1 MKTTLLFLQ
10 IFLSGIAFSQAY
22 NIQWQKCLGGTGSE
36 TARNVIQTSDG
47 GYISV
52 GYTQSTDGDITL
64 NHGSTDVWVQKVNS
78 IGTLQWQKCYG
89 GSLNENGFC
98 IISTTDGGYMISGL
112 TYSNDGEV
120 SGNHTNSSVYHDA
133 WLIKIDNIGN
143 IQWQKCYGS
152 SGIDY
157 AKSVIQTSDGG
168 YIFTGCCAENN
179 GDVTGNHGNLDVWC
193 VKVNSNGVL
202 QWQKSYG
209 GTGQD
214 ESLNIE
220 ATSDGGYVICGF
232 TSSID
237 GDVTGNHGG
246 LNDAWLIKISST
258 GSIQWQKCYGGL
270 NSEIAQGISLTF
282 DGGFVFVGYSNST
295 NGDLTL
301 NYGSNDVWVVKV
313 NNTGVIQ
320 WQKTFGGSSSD
331 KANEIIQT
339 NDGNYLLTAITN
351 SNDFNISDNHGTN
364 DDIWVIK
371 IDDFG
376 NIIWQKCYGSFG
388 NDYNYCSI
396 QKTTDGGV
404 ILAGGAAN
412 NTGDVSGFQGGMFD
426 LWLVKLSENNS
437 TNSVVENN
445 KDKFYISPNP
455 VNNTFI
461 LNGIES
467 IYYLTSI
474 NLKDINGKVVKN
486 LDTQN
491 LNHDIQNLSPGV
503 YFVEVKSSDFI
514 ETIRIVKE

>member
-1 MKTTLLFLQ
+1 MKKIILFIYIL
-10 IFLSGIAFSQAY
+10 LSGIAFSQTY

-52 GYTQSTDGDITL
+52 GYTQSVDGDVTL

-112 TYSNDGEV
+112 TFSNDGEV
-120 SGNHTNSSVYHDA
+120 SGNHTNSSAYHDA

-152 SGIDY
+152 SGLDY

-193 VKVNSNGVL
+193 VKVNSIGVI

-214 ESLNIE
+214 ESLNIK

-232 TSSID
+232 TSSND

-246 LNDAWLIKISST
+246 QNDAWLIKIDNI
-258 GSIQWQKCYGGL
+258 GNIQWQKCYGGL
-270 NSEIAQGISLTF
+270 NSEIAHGTSLTF
-282 DGGFVFVGYSNST
+282 DGGFIFVGYSNST
-295 NGDLTL
+295 DGDLTL

-320 WQKTFGGSSSD
+320 WQKTFGGSNSD

-339 NDGNYLLTAITN
+339 NDGSYLVSAITK
-351 SNDFNISDNHGTN
+351 SNDINITDNHGTN
-364 DDIWVIK
+364 DDLWLIK
-371 IDDFG
+371 ISSIG
-376 NIIWQKCYGSFG
+376 NIQWQKCYGSFG

-412 NTGDVSGFQGGMFD
+412 NTGDVSGFHGGMFD

-437 TNSVVENN
+437 TNSVTEAL

-455 VNNTFI
+455 ITSTFTI
-461 LNGIES
+461 NGIES
-467 IYYLTSI
+467 IDNIISI
-474 NLKDINGKVVKN
+474 NLTDINGKIVKKME
-486 LDTQN
+486 LDMLTFN
-491 LNHDIQNLSPGV
+491 IQEINSGV
-503 YFVEVKSSDFI
+503 YLLVINTRVST
-514 ETIRIVKE
+514 ETKRIIKL